1 MRWSRE
7 AKSRDRE
14 QTVTEG
20 REGNMKRRVWR
31 RTSSNGREGGREGE
45 TDAEERAGTGGEE
58 RAGTGTESGQDRAPE
73 RQMHSGFQSSAPL
86 LLGRPVL
93 GRPLTNPAS
102 GPSPMKWG

>member
-20 REGNMKRRVWR
+20 REGNMRRRVWR
-31 RTSSNGREGGREGE
+31 RTSNNVREEGREKE

-58 RAGTGTESGQDRAPE
+58 RAETGTECG
-73 RQMHSGFQSSAPL
+73 
-86 LLGRPVL
+86 
-93 GRPLTNPAS
+93 
-102 GPSPMKWG
+102 